1 MVKEILFMKRTL
13 ILIALIISL
22 IGCAAA
28 WGGQMR
34 PGEAAAEMRFEGG
47 FGSPWAG
54 GDLPAFGSSHPSY
67 QKFYGFQ
74 EVSAGLGAADPLP
87 SWNEGSAKTAILS
100 FVEDVTSEGSPNYV
114 APEARIATFDNDGT
128 LWCEYPNY
136 VSYLFIFDRVRDM
149 ASYHPEWN
157 CTEPFSSIISG
168 ERTGAANF
176 SPGEVKE
183 IYIATSSN
191 MTSDEYQT
199 LAREWLDISFHPHF
213 DLPYAE
219 CVYKPMLELLSYLK
233 AEGFKVYIVTG
244 GDQDFVRAFS
254 WEVYGIPPEQ
264 VIGSA
269 MKHQFIEVD
278 GNCSVVKLPEIQVVN
293 DGRVKAEQIQLIIG
307 LRPIFA
313 YGNSDGDI
321 PMLKFATGGEGPGLG
336 LLNHHD
342 DPVREYAYDNGS
354 AIGRLDEGLEMAEVW
369 GWQVVSMKEDWK
381 YIF

>member
-1 MVKEILFMKRTL
+1 MNKIP
-13 ILIALIISL
+13 IWIALTISL
-22 IGCAAA
+22 IGSAAA
-28 WGGQMR
+28 WGGEMR
-34 PGEAAAEMRFEGG
+34 PVEAAAEMRFEGG

-54 GDLPAFGSSHPSY
+54 GDSPVLDSSLPSY
-67 QKFYGFQ
+67 QKFYGIP
-74 EVSAGLGAADPLP
+74 EESVGEGALDPLP
-87 SWNEGSAKTAILS
+87 SWVEGSAKTAILS
-100 FVEDVTSEGSPNYV
+100 FVADVTAEGSPNYV

-136 VSYLFIFDRVRDM
+136 VPYLFIFDRVRDM

-157 CTEPFSSIISG
+157 GTEPFSSILSG
-168 ERTGAANF
+168 ERTENF
-176 SPGEVKE
+176 SPGEVME

-191 MTSDEYQT
+191 MTADEYQT
-199 LAREWLDISFHPHF
+199 LAREWLDESFHPHF
-213 DLPYAE
+213 GLPYTE
-219 CVYKPMLELLSYLK
+219 CVYTPMLELLSYLK

-269 MKHQFIEVD
+269 IKHQFIEVD
-278 GNCSVVKLPEIQVVN
+278 GNSSVVKLPEIQVVN
-293 DGRVKAEQIQLIIG
+293 DGRVKAEQIQLIVG
-307 LRPIFA
+307 LRPILA

-342 DPVREYAYDNGS
+342 DPIREYAYDNGS
-354 AIGRLDEGLEMAEVW
+354 AIGRLEEGLKLAEEW
-369 GWQVVSMKEDWK
+369 GWEAVSMKEDWNC
-381 YIF
+381 IF